1 MRQQVGLSAE
11 HSLCSRPATPRLPQ
25 AKAARPRSSDK
36 AAGVRHQA
44 PATATSPSSEEAA
57 QAGGAGQAAGS
68 SRGSLA
74 DGLHIKLGIGNT
86 SQPPGLGAVS
96 LHPEM
101 KHLTSNHLV
110 QPGWF
115 SQKEN
120 VSVCKEVV
128 FFFFFSFVPIG
139 NKVPPVLFPRSW
151 GHGTFPKTGGESF
164 VLLWRWRCPA
174 QSTTTR
180 SRKLR

>member
-1 MRQQVGLSAE
+1 MIQRWQHVLPLRQQHAGVTYGPGMGERGSPAPVRQQVGLSAE
-11 HSLCSRPATPRLPQ
+11 HSLCSRPAAPRPPQ

-57 QAGGAGQAAGS
+57 QAGGAGQAVGS
-68 SRGSLA
+68 TRGSLA

-115 SQKEN
+115 SWKEN

-128 FFFFFSFVPIG
+128 FLFVFFLCSH
-139 NKVPPVLFPRSW
+139 R
-151 GHGTFPKTGGESF
+151 
-164 VLLWRWRCPA
+164 
-174 QSTTTR
+174 
-180 SRKLR
+180 